1 MEAACYNARVP
12 PLYSTNH
19 QSSEIRRK
27 NSQGKKTIN
36 YIAFKVR
43 LEVDSLEQYESQLSV
58 RLRTKKV
65 KNSVIESKQ
74 KRGKEGI
81 D

>member
-1 MEAACYNARVP
+1 M
-12 PLYSTNH
+12 
-19 QSSEIRRK
+19 
-27 NSQGKKTIN
+27 
-36 YIAFKVR
+36 

-58 RLRTKKV
+58 RRRVPKHQKGEKL
-65 KNSVIESKQ
+65 NSVIESKQ